1 MARKNSVTIQA
12 RRRLFFLRPI
22 CLFLVIFVVIT
33 FASNSYR
40 LYQLVNEKK
49 EKENNYIE
57 LQEES
62 EHLKNEITKLN
73 NPEYLARYAREN
85 YAYSKDGEIVIKI
98 DNKNEKKV
106 ENQEIATDVKS
117 SKFDLKHYSFFGII
131 LFVLYV
137 FIYFVRKRKIVQ

>member
-1 MARKNSVTIQA
+1 MARKNNVTIQA

-22 CLFLVIFVVIT
+22 SLFLVIFVVIT

-73 NPEYLARYAREN
+73 NPEYLAKYAREN
-85 YAYSKDGEIVIKI
+85 YAYSKDGEIIIKI
-98 DNKNEKKV
+98 DKKNENDV
-106 ENQEIATDVKS
+106 ERQEIKTNVKS
-117 SKFDLKHYSFFGII
+117 TKIDLKQYSFVGII
-131 LFVLYV
+131 LLVLYIS
-137 FIYFVRKRKIVQ
+137 IYFVRKKR